1 MPGSKLTEEIRREQ
15 VIGAAYALAVKGGLR
30 AITIRDV
37 ATRAG
42 MSSGLVLFHF
52 SSKEQLVLE
61 LLDWVLATTT
71 TLRVGPSIR
80 ANVAPLDRLSALL
93 TQEVL
98 RLAVE
103 PDRVRVFFAFW
114 SAGLWNEDIRE
125 RMQPELDRYRAAF
138 HPIAADV
145 IAAEPERFATATPD
159 ALAAVAV
166 SFIKGC
172 AVQSLIEKTLN
183 IDDFLATA
191 GQLLRGH
198 PHALGLGG
206 VTAPA
211 TTVVAPR
218 TSRRST
224 VAR

>member
-1 MPGSKLTEEIRREQ
+1 
-15 VIGAAYALAVKGGLR
+15 
-30 AITIRDV
+30 
-37 ATRAG
+37 

-71 TLRVGPSIR
+71 TLRVGPTLLSI
-80 ANVAPLDRLSALL
+80 AAPLDRLSALL
-93 TQEVL
+93 RQEVM
-98 RLAVE
+98 RLAAE
-103 PDRVRVFFAFW
+103 PERVRVFFAFW

-159 ALAAVAV
+159 ALAAIAV
-166 SFIKGC
+166 SFVKGC
-172 AVQSLIEKTLN
+172 AVQSLIDKTLN
-183 IDDFLATA
+183 FDDFLATA
-191 GQLLRGH
+191 EQLLRGDAK
-198 PHALGLGG
+198 ALAFGG
-206 VTAPA
+206 VEPA
-211 TTVVAPR
+211 TTLVAPR

>member
-1 MPGSKLTEEIRREQ
+1 MPGSKLTEEVRRKQ
-15 VIGAAYALAVKGGLR
+15 VIAAAYALAVEGGLG
-30 AITIRDV
+30 AITIREV
-37 ATRAG
+37 ATRAE

-52 SSKEQLVLE
+52 SSKEQLLLE

-80 ANVAPLDRLSALL
+80 ANAAPLDRFIALL

-114 SAGLWNEDIRE
+114 SAGLWNRDIRE

-138 HPIAADV
+138 HPIAAEV
-145 IAAEPERFATATPD
+145 IAAEPERFATATPG

-166 SFIKGC
+166 SFVKGC

-183 IDDFLATA
+183 IDDFVATA

-198 PHALGLGG
+198 PTALWLGS
-206 VTAPA
+206 VTTP
-211 TTVVAPR
+211 TTPVAPR
-218 TSRRST
+218 ISRRST
-224 VAR
+224 VGR